1 MSVTATAFG
10 ASACASAFCASACA
24 SAFCASACASA
35 CACGASVAAA
45 APPINQALFLA
56 RSDKAVGFQVS
67 AKGAALLDVFSFPLV
82 KPSFPFLSLFFFLVL
97 SHFPSPTLAL
107 PHSPS
112 ISYTLPRSPSPSPL
126 FASPPFARA
135 LHSALFHSQRWLQG
149 PARLLLWRLKSRSP
163 LSALPFPSAP
173 GLFTVLSFIL
183 SDGCKA
189 LPDYRMLVHAP
200 TAAPPSAA
208 AAAATSG
215 AGTVTDGKTA
225 GQGEEQQKQQQ
236 QQQWRFSLWCLN
248 PAVAF
253 RSVASACRTIVL
265 TSGTL
270 SPTESFASELGID
283 FTCTMEGM
291 HVVDSTTQVWAG
303 VIPRG
308 PSGLSLN
315 ASYANACSPV
325 FQDELAEAL
334 LPILAATPG
343 GMLLF
348 LPSFWLL
355 DALCAR
361 WKATSAWHRLSSLK
375 KIFCEPRGVEKLEG
389 VLTRYR
395 REVQQSATK
404 PWTPLA
410 VPQHSSGAAPGGARA
425 EASAAAAETSDVEE
439 GGKGRGVRWRV
450 GGTAG
455 GKGRGSNGA
464 MLMAVCRGKVR
475 CQWEVEMCG
484 RVWWERL
491 SSRLER
497 QWSHADGRVPREGEV
512 LVGGGDVGGC
522 GGAVKIG
529 KASEGIDFADDSAR
543 AVGVSENSQKHRN
556 DLCCQNPKRLF
567 LLDPCSAHS
576 PRNPVT
582 LPLLLSTATLPDTF
596 AVSLPFS
603 LFSSPSFPPL
613 SSPAPFPPS
622 TPPLSS

>member
-1 MSVTATAFG
+1 MHTFHRNTQFSLSHMS
-10 ASACASAFCASACA
+10 
-24 SAFCASACASA
+24 
-35 CACGASVAAA
+35 
-45 APPINQALFLA
+45 ALFLA

-67 AKGAALLDVFSFPLV
+67 AKGAALLD
-82 KPSFPFLSLFFFLVL
+82 
-97 SHFPSPTLAL
+97 
-107 PHSPS
+107 
-112 ISYTLPRSPSPSPL
+112 
-126 FASPPFARA
+126 
-135 LHSALFHSQRWLQG
+135 
-149 PARLLLWRLKSRSP
+149 
-163 LSALPFPSAP
+163 

-425 EASAAAAETSDVEE
+425 EASAAAAETSD
-439 GGKGRGVRWRV
+439 
-450 GGTAG
+450 
-455 GKGRGSNGA
+455 
-464 MLMAVCRGKVR
+464 
-475 CQWEVEMCG
+475 
-484 RVWWERL
+484 
-491 SSRLER
+491 
-497 QWSHADGRVPREGEV
+497 
-512 LVGGGDVGGC
+512 
-522 GGAVKIG
+522 
-529 KASEGIDFADDSAR
+529 ASEGIDFADDSAR